1 MGRHSRRGRPGS
13 GKPTATADGQRPAA
27 RPAPEE
33 APHPRPAPQ
42 HLQPEGRVAGPHGA
56 PRVRGGHP
64 EQREPGGG
72 WGLPP
77 RRPPAPGAGRGH
89 GPAGPPRETVYGT
102 GRMPRREYVEAFDD
116 GVYGSPGVP
125 RADGS
130 GPEPGAG
137 ARGRADGLR
146 ADEPDGEAGR
156 DGEGG
161 GGRDGR
167 GAQGARGGRGRAFTG
182 VAAAAVTTVLAVVVA
197 GQVADGRSGMDRQ
210 LRAGGDAP
218 RAGASDASRSEAR
231 PTPSDGAD
239 EGKAR
244 SGTRASYGER
254 MGRLF
259 DLAPD
264 FEGSGRLTA
273 VAGRDEA
280 PGKGEVVRY
289 RVDVEDGLPLDG
301 ELFAEAVHRTLN
313 DERSWSHGGARTF
326 ERVSGKPGESGGV
339 APVFVITLASPS
351 TTAKWCARS
360 GLDTTVDNVSCDSA
374 STERVMINAYRWARG
389 ADTFGPDRIREYREM
404 LINHE
409 VGHRLGKGHVNC
421 PKEGA
426 LAPVMMQQTKYL
438 TVGGA
443 TCRPNAWPFPD
454 A

>member
-1 MGRHSRRGRPGS
+1 MP
-13 GKPTATADGQRPAA
+13 P
-27 RPAPEE
+27 
-33 APHPRPAPQ
+33 
-42 HLQPEGRVAGPHGA
+42 
-56 PRVRGGHP
+56 VRGGHP
-64 EQREPGGG
+64 EQREPG
-72 WGLPP
+72 
-77 RRPPAPGAGRGH
+77 AGH

-116 GVYGSPGVP
+116 GVYGSPGAL
-125 RADGS
+125 RADGF
-130 GPEPGAG
+130 EPDTTAEAERPVG
-137 ARGRADGLR
+137 GLR
-146 ADEPDGEAGR
+146 TGEPDAE
-156 DGEGG
+156 DGGG
-161 GGRDGR
+161 GGRDGH
-167 GAQGARGGRGRAFTG
+167 GAHGGHGRTFTG

-210 LRAGGDAP
+210 LRAGGEAP
-218 RAGASDASRSEAR
+218 RAGAPDASRFEAR
-231 PTPSDGAD
+231 PTPSGGAD
-239 EGKAR
+239 EGKAPP
-244 SGTRASYGER
+244 GAQASYGER

-259 DLAPD
+259 GLAPD
-264 FEGSGRLTA
+264 FEGSGRLAA
-273 VAGRDEA
+273 VPGADEA

-326 ERVSGKPGESGGV
+326 ERVSGKSGKSEGDD
-339 APVFVITLASPS
+339 PVFVITLASPS
-351 TTAKWCARS
+351 TTAEWCARS

-374 STERVMINAYRWARG
+374 STERIMINAYRWARG
-389 ADTFGPDRIREYREM
+389 AETFGPDRIREYREM

-421 PKEGA
+421 PREGA

>member
-1 MGRHSRRGRPGS
+1 MV
-13 GKPTATADGQRPAA
+13 TGQRPAA
-27 RPAPEE
+27 RPAAPEE
-33 APHPRPAPQ
+33 APRPRPAQAPP
-42 HLQPEGRVAGPHGA
+42 HPPSEGRAADRRGVP
-56 PRVRGGHP
+56 PVRGGHP

-77 RRPPAPGAGRGH
+77 RRPPAPGAGN

-116 GVYGSPGVP
+116 GVFGSPGVP
-125 RADGS
+125 RADES
-130 GPEPGAG
+130 GPEPA
-137 ARGRADGLR
+137 AEPGRPGGDPRTG
-146 ADEPDGEAGR
+146 ETDGE
-156 DGEGG
+156 DG

-167 GAQGARGGRGRAFTG
+167 GAHGARGGRGGRGRAFTG

-210 LRAGGDAP
+210 LRAGGEAQREGAP
-218 RAGASDASRSEAR
+218 DTSRFDTR
-231 PTPSDGAD
+231 PTPSGGAD
-239 EGKAR
+239 EGKAP

-254 MGRLF
+254 MGRLY

-326 ERVSGKPGESGGV
+326 ERVSGKPGESGEPGKSEGGD
-339 APVFVITLASPS
+339 PVFVITLASPS

-389 ADTFGPDRIREYREM
+389 AETFGPDRIREYREM

>member
-1 MGRHSRRGRPGS
+1 
-13 GKPTATADGQRPAA
+13 
-27 RPAPEE
+27 
-33 APHPRPAPQ
+33 
-42 HLQPEGRVAGPHGA
+42 
-56 PRVRGGHP
+56 
-64 EQREPGGG
+64 
-72 WGLPP
+72 
-77 RRPPAPGAGRGH
+77 
-89 GPAGPPRETVYGT
+89 
-102 GRMPRREYVEAFDD
+102 
-116 GVYGSPGVP
+116 
-125 RADGS
+125 
-130 GPEPGAG
+130 
-137 ARGRADGLR
+137 
-146 ADEPDGEAGR
+146 
-156 DGEGG
+156 
-161 GGRDGR
+161 
-167 GAQGARGGRGRAFTG
+167 
-182 VAAAAVTTVLAVVVA
+182 
-197 GQVADGRSGMDRQ
+197 
-210 LRAGGDAP
+210 
-218 RAGASDASRSEAR
+218 
-231 PTPSDGAD
+231 
-239 EGKAR
+239 
-244 SGTRASYGER
+244 

-264 FEGSGRLTA
+264 FEGSG
-273 VAGRDEA
+273 GSPPS
-280 PGKGEVVRY
+280 PGGTRRPARGEVVRY

-339 APVFVITLASPS
+339 SPAFVITLASPS

-443 TCRPNAWPFPD
+443 TCLRPNAWPFPD